1 MSGYIDDTVVEKV
14 RNAINIAEVIG
25 GYINLKRKGQGD
37 YWGRCPFHQEKT
49 ASFHVRPDRGM
60 FHCFGC
66 GKGGN
71 VFTFLMEIEGVSF
84 SEAVKMLAER
94 VGIEIKTTV
103 DTKSSAQVRNH
114 KDMLFQATEI
124 AESWFHNNLLKTNR
138 SKEATTAYNYLI
150 NRGLTPEMILKYRL
164 GWAESGWDG
173 LIQYAERKGVKGS
186 ILAEVGLASQRKD
199 KTGFVDR
206 FRARIIFPIQNLSG
220 KPIAFGAR
228 RLDGVTPDDDE
239 AKYINSPESVVYSK
253 GNNLYGLFTARESIR
268 KTGHAWMVEGYTDLL
283 ALIQAGLD
291 NSVASLGT
299 ALTIDQ
305 AKLINRFTSKV
316 IVVYDSDEAGQN
328 AAKRSADVLTQ
339 AGLDARMV
347 ILPAGEDP
355 DSLLQREGKDLLIE
369 TLKHD
374 LSFVEFYLTTT
385 LKKQGRD
392 SLHEADN
399 AEKLSAARSLME
411 IIQNIPSAGQRDLLK
426 AELAQTIGIQPHALE
441 SELNRFRTR
450 FAEQDDAVSDQR
462 LNVPPDAV
470 PERDLLKSLLAQP
483 QLIAEKLPELSSDMF
498 SFQPLK
504 SIYTTLEK
512 AILKGERIEMSSLPE
527 RFNDPRI
534 RSFIAEAILPGYD
547 ETIDDARN
555 TIKAA
560 LKLIQLR
567 ELKRQYSD
575 LERRIQIAARDGK
588 PLRDL
593 MLESRELTMKM
604 QDLK

>member
-1 MSGYIDDTVVEKV
+1 
-14 RNAINIAEVIG
+14 
-25 GYINLKRKGQGD
+25 
-37 YWGRCPFHQEKT
+37 
-49 ASFHVRPDRGM
+49 
-60 FHCFGC
+60 
-66 GKGGN
+66 
-71 VFTFLMEIEGVSF
+71 
-84 SEAVKMLAER
+84 
-94 VGIEIKTTV
+94 
-103 DTKSSAQVRNH
+103 
-114 KDMLFQATEI
+114 
-124 AESWFHNNLLKTNR
+124 
-138 SKEATTAYNYLI
+138 
-150 NRGLTPEMILKYRL
+150 
-164 GWAESGWDG
+164 
-173 LIQYAERKGVKGS
+173 
-186 ILAEVGLASQRKD
+186 
-199 KTGFVDR
+199 
-206 FRARIIFPIQNLSG
+206 
-220 KPIAFGAR
+220 
-228 RLDGVTPDDDE
+228 
-239 AKYINSPESVVYSK
+239 
-253 GNNLYGLFTARESIR
+253 
-268 KTGHAWMVEGYTDLL
+268 MVEGYTDLL
-283 ALIQAGLD
+283 ALVQAGLD

-355 DSLLQREGKDLLIE
+355 DSLLQRGGKDLLIE

-374 LSFVEFYLTTT
+374 LSFVEFFLTTT

-392 SLHEADN
+392 SLLGADN

-411 IIQNIPSAGQRDLLK
+411 TIQNIPSAGQRDLLK

-441 SELNRFRTR
+441 SELIRFRMR
-450 FAEQDDAVSDQR
+450 FSEQDDAVNDQR
-462 LNVPPDAV
+462 LNVLPEAV

-483 QLIAEKLPELSSDMF
+483 QLIGETLPELSPGMF
-498 SFQPLK
+498 SFQPLRA
-504 SIYTTLEK
+504 IFTTLEK
-512 AILKGERIEMSSLPE
+512 ATLKGERIDTSSLPE

-555 TIKAA
+555 TINEAIK
-560 LKLIQLR
+560 KIKLR
-567 ELKRQYSD
+567 ELNKQFSE

-604 QDLK
+604 QGLK